1 MADPKQDNSRSQTE
15 MAMIAGLLVAGIFC
29 WLMWTRFPHPIIY
42 TMFALDWIQIK
53 FVELFWGLAEG
64 GRGSIY
70 KDYIEAVFAGRVDIM
85 SVEWGTL
92 TTISSGVGLQTRFP
106 VLILF
111 LGVAA
116 LVMLKM
122 KGGKYRT
129 VYSLAGGMDR
139 KRPSFLHYQSQAWP
153 VTAPSVDFSPE
164 NAGPNEQPPK
174 MPLYWMRANQI
185 DIKNGVFDEA
195 KAADAFARQLGTTW
209 VDIASA
215 KIHVQAVAAI
225 CVASIRDIKGDK
237 AAKLRGDLARI
248 WTSDPKNAEG
258 RTRKLIARILTP
270 KTGDASKTVTANHA
284 YTNTAIVGLLTYTR
298 KRSGV
303 LASAEMLWIKKVDR
317 FLWYALNNTG
327 RRAFM
332 VEAAGIFSHF
342 QAEHVKKGKLI
353 EPWTKNAIDGLN
365 HYIQV
370 NGITDL
376 ERFFREVEEVAIF
389 E

>member
-1 MADPKQDNSRSQTE
+1 MADPKDNGSGSQSE
-15 MAMIAGLLVAGIFC
+15 MAIVAGLLVAAIFC

-42 TMFALDWIQIK
+42 AMFAIDWIQIK
-53 FVELFWGLAEG
+53 FVEIFWGLAEG
-64 GRGSIY
+64 GRGLTY
-70 KDYIEAVFAGRVDIM
+70 KEYIEAVFAGRIDIM
-85 SVEWGTL
+85 SVEWRTL
-92 TTISSGVGLQTRFP
+92 TTISSGVGLQTRLP
-106 VLILF
+106 ILILF

-129 VYSLAGGMDR
+129 VYSLAGGMDK

-153 VTAPSVDFSPE
+153 VTIPSVDFSPE
-164 NAGPNEQPPK
+164 NSSANELPPK
-174 MPLYWMRANQI
+174 MPLYWMRMHGI

-195 KAADAFARQLGTTW
+195 KAADVFARQLGSPW
-209 VDIASA
+209 VDVATA

-248 WTSDPKNAEG
+248 WTVDPKNAEA
-258 RTRKLIARILTP
+258 RTRQLIAPLLTP
-270 KTGDASKTVTANHA
+270 KNIEAINTVTANHA

-303 LASAEMLWIKKVDR
+303 LASSEILWLKKIDR
-317 FLWYALNNTG
+317 NLWYAINNTG

-353 EPWTKNAIDGLN
+353 EAWTKNAIDGLN

-376 ERFFREVEEVAIF
+376 DRFFREVEEVTPF